1 MAIAKKN
8 SGLKQKYI
16 FPFVVL
22 TPLII
27 LYILFVYYPL
37 GYSIWSSLHLWV
49 IENPLKSTFVGLRN
63 YIELF
68 TSNARFAKAFSNTF
82 IYVAVKTAL
91 VIPLGLLFATLLA
104 YLRRG
109 QRFYIFAVFLPALC
123 TPAAIGVLFSYL
135 FQTRFGLINHVLKT
149 ILLQPQPFLNSPKQA
164 LYCVIA
170 VDSWAFVGLTTLI
183 FYAGLL
189 NIPEVFV
196 EAAKVDGAGKFRS
209 FFTIKV
215 PLLGHS
221 ILFLAIY
228 TIINAFQTFD
238 FLFVMTSTGSTGG
251 SSGGPGISSYVM
263 SLLVYNEGMLRGQV
277 DRATAV
283 ATIMLVFVLL
293 FTLIQFKVLRPK
305 WEY

>member
-1 MAIAKKN
+1 MAIAKSYAGIKRRY
-8 SGLKQKYI
+8 L
-16 FPFVVL
+16 FPLAVL
-22 TPLII
+22 SPLIV

-37 GYSIWSSLHLWV
+37 GYSIWASLHLWV
-49 IENPLKSTFVGLRN
+49 IENPLKSTFIGLRN

-68 TSNARFAKAFSNTF
+68 TDYPRFTKSLSNTF
-82 IYVAVKTAL
+82 IYVGVKTAL
-91 VIPLGLLFATLLA
+91 VIPLGLLFAALLA
-104 YLRRG
+104 HLRRG

-123 TPAAIGVLFSYL
+123 TPAAVGVLFSYL
-135 FQTRFGLINHVLKT
+135 FQTRFGLINQILQT
-149 ILLQPQPFLNSPKQA
+149 IFLQPQPFLSSPKQA

-196 EAAKVDGAGKFRS
+196 EAAKVDGAGRFRT
-209 FFTIKV
+209 FFAIKV

-221 ILFLAIY
+221 ILFLSIY

-251 SSGGPGISSYVM
+251 SAGGPGISSYVM
-263 SLLVYNEGMLRGQV
+263 SLLVYNEGMLRAQV
-277 DRATAV
+277 DRASAV
-283 ATIMLVFVLL
+283 ATIMLIFVLL
-293 FTLIQFKVLRPK
+293 FTILQFKVLRPK